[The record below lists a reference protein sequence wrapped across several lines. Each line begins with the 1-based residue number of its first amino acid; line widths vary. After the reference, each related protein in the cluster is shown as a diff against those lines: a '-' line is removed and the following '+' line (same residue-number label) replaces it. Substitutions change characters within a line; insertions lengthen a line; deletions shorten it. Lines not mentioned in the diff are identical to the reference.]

1 MALPASGPISGSQI
15 GTELGILTGPYS
27 LHNMSLSASFST
39 PDAMSD
45 FYGYSTAYLIDI
57 SCDGTTNALACSLG
71 MSCVAYANVQTP
83 VFGTVFYAS
92 SALTTLYDFSGYS
105 NIFIKFNSFDNVTGT
120 YKARIDSISSAI
132 NNTPTSC

>member
-15 GTELGILTGPYS
+15 GTELGVSSPYS
-27 LHNMSLSASFST
+27 LHHMSLSASFST

-45 FYGYSTAYLIDI
+45 FYSYFANFQLSI
-57 SCDGTTNALACSLG
+57 SCDGTTNALACDLG
-71 MSCVAYANVQTP
+71 MACTAYTNVITP
-83 VFGTVFYAS
+83 VNGTVFYDS
-92 SALTTLYDFSGYS
+92 SALTTIYDFSGYS
-105 NIFIKFNSFDNVTGT
+105 NIFIKFSSYDNLTGT